1 MRGLVYLVAMSV
13 KNGFW
18 EILRKP
24 AKLILYVIVI
34 AFMAGM
40 IVLSNVTRR
49 AGAEFLDIAWLQGAF
64 FLLILLFA
72 GISMV
77 KGLSSGD
84 AIFGMNDVNLLFV
97 SPVDSR
103 AILLYGLVR
112 MARTAFLAGFF
123 LLFQGNSLGL
133 AFGLRFGAVL
143 LLMCC
148 FIAALVLLFTL
159 SLVVYSA
166 TNGRPARKT
175 AVKLLCAAALLPL
188 AIHCLTRLAGA
199 ADLGAALS
207 AVIRSPVFAWTP
219 IAGWTSAGTV
229 FLIEGNAG
237 SGALFLGLIGL
248 TILALIAYIAFSRP
262 DYYEDV
268 LVATE
273 TAFEKK
279 RGLAEGQINTEMSSS
294 ARVRVTGT
302 GIGGAGARAFFYK
315 HLRESFRAN
324 RLGLWG
330 PQSVLIVAGAALLAA
345 FMRSDGLFLILQIL
359 MWTQVFLI
367 GTGRGLKELYM
378 HYIYLI
384 PESSFSKI
392 VWSNL
397 EIAFKVLV
405 EALFI
410 FGLAGAILGEHPLYT
425 AVFAAVYVLFSFL
438 LLGVNYLS
446 LRFTGADLSTG
457 LLLLIYFLTVLLAM
471 LPGLVLAGVF
481 AFVFSVAPWVP
492 PAVLAAWE
500 LVAALACF
508 ALSRGI
514 LHSCDMPVIKPQSS

>member
-1 MRGLVYLVAMSV
+1 VKGLVYLIAMSV
-13 KNGFW
+13 KNGFL
-18 EILRKP
+18 EVLRKP
-24 AKLILYVIVI
+24 AKLVLYVIVI
-34 AFMAGM
+34 AGLTGM
-40 IVLSNVTRR
+40 IALSNLTRR
-49 AGAEFLDIAWLQGAF
+49 SSADFLDIAWLQGVF

-72 GISMV
+72 GISLQ
-77 KGLSSGD
+77 KALASGD

-97 SPVDSR
+97 SPIDSR
-103 AILLYGLVR
+103 AILLYGLLR

-123 LLFQGNSLGL
+123 VLFQGNSL
-133 AFGLRFGAVL
+133 AATFGLRFGAVL
-143 LLMCC
+143 LLMCG

-159 SLVVYSA
+159 SLVIYSV
-166 TNGRPARKT
+166 TNGRPARKR

-188 AIHCLTRLAGA
+188 AAFCLTRLAGA
-199 ADLGAALS
+199 ADPVAALPG
-207 AVIRSPVFAWTP
+207 VIRSPVFAFTP
-219 IAGWTSAGTV
+219 VAGWASAGAI
-229 FLIEGNAG
+229 FLLEGNAG
-237 SGALFLGLIGL
+237 SGALLFGLIGSA
-248 TILALIAYIAFSRP
+248 IIVLIAYIALSRP

-268 LVATE
+268 LVASE

-279 RGLAEGQINTEMSSS
+279 RGIAEGRIDAEMSSS
-294 ARVRVTGT
+294 AKVRVTGT
-302 GIGGAGARAFFYK
+302 GIGGVGARAFFYK

-330 PQSVLIVAGAALLAA
+330 LQSVLIAAGAALLAA
-345 FMRSDGLFLILQIL
+345 FMKSGGLFMILQVL
-359 MWTQVFLI
+359 MWIQLFLI
-367 GTGRGLKELYM
+367 GTGRGMKELYT

-410 FGLAGAILGEHPLYT
+410 FGLAGAIMGETPPVTAAFIAAYT
-425 AVFAAVYVLFSFL
+425 LFSL
-438 LLGVNYLS
+438 LLIGVNYLS

-457 LLLLIYFLTVLLAM
+457 LLLFIYVLTVLTAM
-471 LPGLVLAGVF
+471 LPGLALAAVL
-481 AFVFSVAPWVP
+481 AFVFAAAPWVP

-500 LVAALACF
+500 LIAALACF

-514 LHSCDMPVIKPQSS
+514 LHSCDMPVIKPRAS